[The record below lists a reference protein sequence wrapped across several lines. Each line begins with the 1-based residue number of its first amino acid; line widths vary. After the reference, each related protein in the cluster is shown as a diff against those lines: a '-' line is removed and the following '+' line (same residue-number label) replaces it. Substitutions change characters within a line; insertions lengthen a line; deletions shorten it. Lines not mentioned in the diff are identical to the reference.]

1 MKLKRLFMLL
11 SIGFIITFLAACG
24 SGNDDKSSSSDNNTS
39 SNEKSVNFVNKENIP
54 TMDPALATDESS
66 FAFLRSTMG
75 GLYRL
80 NLDGDLVPELATDHE
95 VSKDGLTWTFK
106 IREDAKWEN
115 GDPITAND
123 FVYSWRRAIDPATGS
138 EYGPYLMN
146 HVVKNAT
153 AISNGELAPD
163 QLGVTAKDDYTL
175 VVQLENPTPYFE
187 NLTSFGTLFPLN
199 QKFVEE
205 QGDKFATS
213 SDTLLASGPYKLTK
227 WTSTSDSWE
236 LVKNDNYWDA
246 DTVKMDKIHFD
257 VVKDP
262 QTAANLYEEGSVDR
276 VALTSD
282 LVDQYSSNEDLVT
295 VPNTF
300 VYFIKFNEKANDAL
314 ANTNIRAAISRAFD
328 KEAIVNE
335 ILNDGSIAAN
345 GLVPTGFVSMPDG
358 GKDFRDASGD
368 LVTFDK
374 KEAQELWKKGLAEIR
389 TDSVELE
396 LLSDDDEATK
406 SIVEYIANQLQT
418 NLPGLTVTVRQ
429 VPKEQRLDLEDAGD
443 YQMEVSRWGPD
454 FEDPY
459 TFMSLF
465 TTDSG
470 NNKMG
475 YSNAEYDQLILET
488 STTLAID
495 NEARYKN
502 FVKAEKILLDDAAI
516 APIYQ
521 NARAE
526 LVNPKLT
533 GVPSKPVVS
542 SYEFKWLD
550 IKK

>member
-1 MKLKRLFMLL
+1 MRLKRLFMLL
-11 SIGFIITFLAACG
+11 SIGFIIIFLGACT
-24 SGNDDKSSSSDNNTS
+24 SGGEENSPSTKQDKASS
-39 SNEKSVNFVNKENIP
+39 EKSVNFVNKENIP

-80 NLDGDLVPELATDHE
+80 NLDGKLVPELATDHE
-95 VSKDGLTWTFK
+95 VSADGLNWTFK
-106 IREDAKWEN
+106 IRKNAKWEN

-123 FVYSWRRAIDPATGS
+123 FVYAWRRAIDPATGS

-146 HVVKNAT
+146 NVIKNAT
-153 AISNGELAPD
+153 AISNGEMSPD
-163 QLGVTAKDDYTL
+163 QLGVRAEDDFTL
-175 VVQLENPTPYFE
+175 VVELENPTPYFE

-205 QGDKFATS
+205 QGNKFATS
-213 SDTLLASGPYKLTK
+213 SDTLLASGPYKLTN

-246 DTVKMDKIHFD
+246 ETVQMDKIHFD

-276 VALTSD
+276 VNLTSD
-282 LVDQYSSNEDLVT
+282 LVDQYSGNDDFVT
-295 VPNTF
+295 IPNTF
-300 VYFIKFNEKANDAL
+300 VYFIKFNQKANDAL
-314 ANTNIRAAISRAFD
+314 ANKNIRAAISRAFD
-328 KEAIVNE
+328 KEAIVHE

-345 GLVPTGFVSMPDG
+345 GLVPTGFVSMPESRE
-358 GKDFRDASGD
+358 DFRKVSGD

-374 KEAQELWKKGLAEIR
+374 TKAQEYWKKGLSEIGK
-389 TDSVELE
+389 DKVELE
-396 LLSDDDEATK
+396 LLADDDEATK
-406 SIVEYIANQLQT
+406 SIVEYIANQLET
-418 NLPGLTVTVRQ
+418 NLPGLTVTIKQ

-475 YSNAEYDQLILET
+475 YSNAEYDQLILAT
-488 STTLAID
+488 STTLATD

-502 FVKAEKILLDDAAI
+502 FVKAEKSYLMMLPLPQFIRMHGL
-516 APIYQ
+516 
-521 NARAE
+521 N
-526 LVNPKLT
+526 
-533 GVPSKPVVS
+533 S
-542 SYEFKWLD
+542 S
-550 IKK
+550 IRN

>member
-1 MKLKRLFMLL
+1 MRLKRLFMLL
-11 SIGFIITFLAACG
+11 SIGFIIIFLAACT
-24 SGNDDKSSSSDNNTS
+24 SGGEENSPSTKQDKASS
-39 SNEKSVNFVNKENIP
+39 EKSVNFVNKENIP

-80 NLDGDLVPELATDHE
+80 NLDGKLVPELATDHK
-95 VSKDGLTWTFK
+95 VSADGLTWTFK
-106 IREDAKWEN
+106 IRENAKWEN

-123 FVYSWRRAIDPATGS
+123 FVYAWRRAIDPATGS

-146 HVVKNAT
+146 NVIKNAT
-153 AISNGELAPD
+153 AISNGEMSPD
-163 QLGVTAKDDYTL
+163 QLGVRAEDDFTL
-175 VVQLENPTPYFE
+175 VVELENPTPYFE

-213 SDTLLASGPYKLTK
+213 SDTLLASGPYKLTN

-246 DTVKMDKIHFD
+246 ETVQMDKIHFD

-276 VALTSD
+276 VNLTSD
-282 LVDQYSSNEDLVT
+282 LVDQYSGNDDFVT
-295 VPNTF
+295 IPNTF
-300 VYFIKFNEKANDAL
+300 VYFIKFNQQANDAL
-314 ANTNIRAAISRAFD
+314 ANKNIRAAISRAFD
-328 KEAIVNE
+328 KEAIVHE

-345 GLVPTGFVSMPDG
+345 GLVPTGFVSMPESRE
-358 GKDFRDASGD
+358 DFRKVSGD

-374 KEAQELWKKGLAEIR
+374 TKAQEYWKKGLSEIGK
-389 TDSVELE
+389 DKVELE
-396 LLSDDDEATK
+396 LLADDDEATK
-406 SIVEYIANQLQT
+406 SIVEYIANQLET
-418 NLPGLTVTVRQ
+418 NLPGLTVTIKQ

-475 YSNAEYDQLILET
+475 YSNAEYDQLISET
-488 STTLAID
+488 STTLATD

-502 FVKAEKILLDDAAI
+502 FVNAEKILFDDAAI

-533 GVPSKPVVS
+533 GVPNKPVVS
-542 SYEFKWLD
+542 AYEFKWLD
-550 IKK
+550 IEE

>member
-1 MKLKRLFMLL
+1 MRLKRLLMLL
-11 SIGFIITFLAACG
+11 SIGFIIIFLAAC
-24 SGNDDKSSSSDNNTS
+24 TS
-39 SNEKSVNFVNKENIP
+39 SGKENSPSTIQDKASSEKSVNFVNKENIP

-80 NLDGDLVPELATDHE
+80 NLDGKLVPELATDHK
-95 VSKDGLTWTFK
+95 VSADGLTWTFK
-106 IREDAKWEN
+106 IRENAKWEN

-123 FVYSWRRAIDPATGS
+123 FVYAWRRAIDPATGS

-146 HVVKNAT
+146 NVIKNAT
-153 AISNGELAPD
+153 AISNGEMSPD
-163 QLGVTAKDDYTL
+163 QLGVRAEDDFTL
-175 VVQLENPTPYFE
+175 VVELENPTPYFE

-213 SDTLLASGPYKLTK
+213 SDTLLASGPYKLTN

-246 DTVKMDKIHFD
+246 DTVQMDKIHFD

-276 VALTSD
+276 VNLTSD
-282 LVDQYSSNEDLVT
+282 LVDQYSGNDDFVT
-295 VPNTF
+295 IPNTF
-300 VYFIKFNEKANDAL
+300 VYFIKFNQKANDAL
-314 ANTNIRAAISRAFD
+314 ANKNIRAAISRAFD
-328 KEAIVNE
+328 KEAIVLE

-345 GLVPTGFVSMPDG
+345 GLVPTGFVSMPESRE
-358 GKDFRDASGD
+358 DFRKVSGD

-374 KEAQELWKKGLAEIR
+374 TKAQEYWKKGLSEIGK
-389 TDSVELE
+389 DKVELE
-396 LLSDDDEATK
+396 LLADDDEATK
-406 SIVEYIANQLQT
+406 SIVEYIANQLET
-418 NLPGLTVTVRQ
+418 NLPGLTVTIKQ

-475 YSNAEYDQLILET
+475 YSNAEYDQLISET
-488 STTLAID
+488 STTLATD

-502 FVKAEKILLDDAAI
+502 FVKAEKILFDDAAI

-526 LVNPKLT
+526 LVNPKLK
-533 GVPSKPVVS
+533 GVPNKPVVS
-542 SYEFKWLD
+542 AYEFKWLD

>member
-1 MKLKRLFMLL
+1 MRLKRLFMLL
-11 SIGFIITFLAACG
+11 SIGFIITFLAACT
-24 SGNDDKSSSSDNNTS
+24 SGGEENSPGTKQDKASS
-39 SNEKSVNFVNKENIP
+39 EKSVNFVNKENIP

-80 NLDGDLVPELATDHE
+80 NLDGKLVPELATDHE
-95 VSKDGLTWTFK
+95 VSADGLTWTFK
-106 IREDAKWEN
+106 IRENAKWEN

-123 FVYSWRRAIDPATGS
+123 FVYAWRRAIDPATGS

-146 HVVKNAT
+146 NVIKNAT
-153 AISNGELAPD
+153 AISNGEMSPD
-163 QLGVTAKDDYTL
+163 QLGVLAEDDFTL
-175 VVQLENPTPYFE
+175 VVELENPTPYFE

-199 QKFVEE
+199 QKFVEA

-213 SDTLLASGPYKLTK
+213 SDTLLASGPYKLTN

-246 DTVKMDKIHFD
+246 DTVQMDKIHFD

-276 VALTSD
+276 VNLTSD
-282 LVDQYSSNEDLVT
+282 LVDQYSGNDDFVT
-295 VPNTF
+295 IPNTF
-300 VYFIKFNEKANDAL
+300 VYFIKFNQKANDAL
-314 ANTNIRAAISRAFD
+314 ANKNIRAAISRAFD
-328 KEAIVNE
+328 KEAIVDE

-345 GLVPTGFVSMPDG
+345 GLVPTGFVSMPESRE
-358 GKDFRDASGD
+358 DFRKVSGD

-374 KEAQELWKKGLAEIR
+374 TKAQEYWKKGLSEIGK
-389 TDSVELE
+389 DKVELE

-406 SIVEYIANQLQT
+406 SIVEYVANQLET
-418 NLPGLTVTVRQ
+418 NLPGLTVTIKQ

-443 YQMEVSRWGPD
+443 YQMEVARWGPD

-488 STTLAID
+488 STTLATD
-495 NEARYKN
+495 NEARFNN
-502 FVKAEKILLDDAAI
+502 FVKAEKILFDDAAI

-526 LVNPKLT
+526 LVNPKLK
-533 GVPSKPVVS
+533 GVPNKPVVS
-542 SYEFKWLD
+542 AYEFKWLD
-550 IKK
+550 IKE